1 MPASNGGGD
10 GMRTAET
17 ALRRYG
23 PRRRMECLFRA
34 LGTGTGM
41 KDRGPASA
49 GDLRGCP
56 AFDAVTALRVR
67 DPRLPARRAAGP
79 W

>member
-1 MPASNGGGD
+1 MPVSNGGGD

-17 ALRRYG
+17 ALRRRG

-34 LGTGTGM
+34 PGTGM
-41 KDRGPASA
+41 KGRGPAAA
-49 GDLRGCP
+49 GDPRGCP
-56 AFDAVTALRVR
+56 AFDPVTALRVR